1 MLSRGGIILEEEL
14 GGCNYLVKLVMDC
27 EEGMLVEYSLC
38 SDSVMS
44 ICWIISEE
52 RRQSLYHRNK
62 VVQVRFHTE
71 LEKINHVKS
80 DHNPADIWR
89 FGGSHDCLD
98 SYS

>member
-1 MLSRGGIILEEEL
+1 
-14 GGCNYLVKLVMDC
+14 
-27 EEGMLVEYSLC
+27 MLVEYSLC

-62 VVQVRFHTE
+62 VVQVRFHTD

-80 DHNPADIWR
+80 DHNPVNIWR
-89 FGGSHDCLD
+89 KP
-98 SYS
+98 